1 MESLVQPST
10 FPHLHE
16 QMRRDR
22 NIMCIKETETAR
34 KLPIQSHADISKK
47 QQNQVDNITTSL

>member
-1 MESLVQPST
+1 MQPDT

-16 QMRRDR
+16 EMRRDR
-22 NIMCIKETETAR
+22 NIVCIKEPETAR

-47 QQNQVDNITTSL
+47 KQTQVDSVTTSL